1 MDYFD
6 TAKKYRNKRIKK
18 LFSILINILILLIV
32 AIIAWQIGVR
42 DRNNII
48 AVHSSELIRIANEFK
63 ELNKE
68 LGDLKLQSEIDK
80 TLIEKL
86 NFEVSKKP
94 DSNLNEIIEL
104 SSNSLAKG
112 VSIEQITTS
121 IKSLNSPQNVKN
133 QNEKNSM

>member
-18 LFSILINILILLIV
+18 IFSILINLLILIIV

-68 LGDLKLQSEIDK
+68 LGDLKLQSEVDK
-80 TLIEKL
+80 TP
-86 NFEVSKKP
+86 VSYTHLTLPTK
-94 DSNLNEIIEL
+94 
-104 SSNSLAKG
+104 
-112 VSIEQITTS
+112 
-121 IKSLNSPQNVKN
+121 
-133 QNEKNSM
+133 

>member
-18 LFSILINILILLIV
+18 LISILINIIILLIV

-63 ELNKE
+63 
-68 LGDLKLQSEIDK
+68 DKLYISMDV
-80 TLIEKL
+80 L
-86 NFEVSKKP
+86 F
-94 DSNLNEIIEL
+94 
-104 SSNSLAKG
+104 KG
-112 VSIEQITTS
+112 LRNQ
-121 IKSLNSPQNVKN
+121 NSPKFIANLRGKKID
-133 QNEKNSM
+133 EITKKKHI

>member
-18 LFSILINILILLIV
+18 LISILINILILLIV

-68 LGDLKLQSEIDK
+68 LGDLKLQSELDK

-86 NFEVSKKP
+86 NIEVSKKP
-94 DSNLNEIIEL
+94 DSNLNEIIKL

-112 VSIEQITTS
+112 VSIYQ
-121 IKSLNSPQNVKN
+121 
-133 QNEKNSM
+133 